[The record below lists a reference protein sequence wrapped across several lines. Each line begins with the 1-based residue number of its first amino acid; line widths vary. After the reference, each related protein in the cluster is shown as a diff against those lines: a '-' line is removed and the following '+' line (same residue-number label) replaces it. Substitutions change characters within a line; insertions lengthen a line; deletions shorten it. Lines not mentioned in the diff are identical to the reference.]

1 MVLPFL
7 VPRLLS
13 LALFLLISLLV
24 HLRREIEA
32 ALPRT
37 AKDHRS
43 LLAVVLVL
51 GLVLRLNGPFAH
63 AVYMD
68 EWSYLEGARTLLF
81 TGRHELCRDGIVLQ
95 CAATGGTPNPT
106 GYPLAAA
113 MTFSLA
119 GVGAGQAMVLN
130 LAAGI
135 VTIVAVYLLALVLL
149 RRPWAALATAT
160 LMATLPLHVRHS
172 STAGTEAVSLLMIT
186 VALLCAAL
194 VPRIPRRTTLGAA
207 ILAAILAVSVRPEN
221 LLILP
226 LAALFAARGPGR
238 RVVRSPVAVLAT
250 LVLVLPVVS
259 RRAGAAEAWSFSL
272 AYVAGK
278 INYLFFWAGLTNHLT
293 PLFHTPVLP
302 LLALGGVRELR
313 RRDRATLGL
322 LAMWFGSFFVVY
334 LAYVL
339 SASYRFMLACYPPI
353 LLLAGLGAE
362 GVANRA
368 GGSRGGA
375 LALAT
380 LLVAVVPAL
389 PTGLDPG
396 DQHHVFQPEVDF
408 LVAAARSLPPGCTI
422 VTFNPFLATFA
433 TDRPALDIGLGEVA
447 LDRSSRG
454 GCLALF
460 EDSFC
465 TWRFN
470 ENSELERC
478 DFYHRNFELEEVR
491 SAFNSRTKT
500 PVSLSLLSP
509 RTGS

>member
-1 MVLPFL
+1 MGLPFL

-13 LALFLLISLLV
+13 LALVLLISLLV
-24 HLRREIEA
+24 HLRREIKA
-32 ALPRT
+32 SLPRT
-37 AKDHRS
+37 AKDHRL

-51 GLVLRLNGPFAH
+51 GIVLRLNGPFAH

-68 EWSYLEGARTLLF
+68 EWSYLEGARNLLF
-81 TGRHELCRDGIVLQ
+81 TGHHELCRDGIVLQ

-113 MTFSLA
+113 MTFALA

-135 VTIVAVYLLALVLL
+135 VTILAVYLLALVLL
-149 RRPWAALATAT
+149 RRPWAALVTAT

-186 VALLCAAL
+186 VTLLCAAL
-194 VPRIPRRTTLGAA
+194 VHRIPRRTTLGAT
-207 ILAAILAVSVRPEN
+207 ILAAILALSVRPEN
-221 LLILP
+221 ILILP

-238 RVVRSPVAVLAT
+238 RMVRNPVTILAT

-272 AYVAGK
+272 AYVTGK
-278 INYLFFWAGLTNHLT
+278 INYLFFWAGLTTHLT
-293 PLFHTPVLP
+293 PLFHTPVLA
-302 LLALGGVRELR
+302 LLALGGIWELR
-313 RRDRATLGL
+313 HRDRSTLGL
-322 LAMWFGSFFVVY
+322 LAVWFGSFFVVY

-353 LLLAGLGAE
+353 LLLAGVGAE
-362 GVANRA
+362 TIANRA
-368 GGSRGGA
+368 GGSKGGA
-375 LALAT
+375 LALVA
-380 LLVAVVPAL
+380 LLLSVVPAL

-408 LVAAARSLPPGCTI
+408 LVAAARTLPPGCTI
-422 VTFNPFLATFA
+422 VTFNPFLVTFA

-447 LDRSSRG
+447 LDRASRG

-465 TWRFN
+465 TWRPN
-470 ENSELERC
+470 ENSDPERC
-478 DFYHRNFELEEVR
+478 GFFHLNFDLEEVD
-491 SAFNSRTKT
+491 SAVNSRTKS
-500 PVSLSLLSP
+500 PVSLSILSP
-509 RTGS
+509 RTES